1 MSKTQSKS
9 AINKIDTDLNS
20 NNLVSTG
27 SIINNPRDAL
37 FLTLN
42 PSNNFFLD
50 QENKEKIINISENFT
65 IKQTNLQQK
74 ETTLTNRDA
83 DLIREL
89 GNIAGAVTREANAR
103 RIAIAN
109 EQATIAGELAIIR
122 VLLWNIWVR
131 QAEYET
137 LASIVNE
144 FDLNRPLNDMK
155 SNIYNY
161 WPDFMSPGNTA
172 DAFNFYSET
181 GTIIPIANY
190 WTTIKLADGKT
201 EEVQINGLPAIAL
214 PNWTINLTGI
224 TFTNRGGNPYVPTQ
238 WYELILNPWAIKRT
252 GGWRDFISTKP
263 LKIIRSKPGT
273 LNQPQ
278 QRARYGLF
286 NAGGIPIDQYI
297 QDLYDNNYKE
307 SENKALDEIIGDTT
321 IDENKKVLRDRIKN
335 LTVRGRKL
343 SPFITNQIEINDG
356 FREDFF
362 KNVQP
367 TADDISTATKY
378 NDFLR
383 KKIPEHLKTYL
394 EKELKRQMEST
405 TNTAVGWHPN
415 YLPATREIHDTI
427 TWEILLYKQEQED
440 RAQDNF
446 DDSKRLSDKTDR
458 KVTRKRRSPELTK
471 SWLFGILGKKD
482 VSYMRFFSN
491 QSQEI
496 QKQTVSIQTD
506 RNKDKVEFKG
516 YEATLNI
523 GTVNNITINIKMEN
537 GEELP
542 LKAGNHIK
550 LIKSLLNEPSI
561 PYGKMRMHMAYN
573 VIKAMLKIAKKN
585 NITLEYADS
594 KIINKLA
601 IDKNDDIILERIDD
615 TTGIREKRK
624 IFSEKDFD
632 AENDVRK
639 LRWGLESCLLRF
651 NKSMEKTHKQYKKA
665 TDKKLFGY
673 FSLSRAKFPTSWINS
688 PIKKL
693 INIRKSRTLNFDFE
707 DTKVEGIDKNVSIAF
722 SKNKFTIT
730 SDLIEKP
737 ISSKNLGKLLNTRI
751 KWKSIFDWMNL
762 AIWWTIYK
770 NMISKLRENSKIAN
784 TDFGIK
790 DPVKN
795 RVYFIDQSGE
805 IWFISLANNKNPI
818 SWIKKDYGVIKKL
831 PSTGRIML
839 TKKEAQNEFY
849 QNPLIMWKLMKTM
862 NTRLYSL

>member
-1 MSKTQSKS
+1 MTKTKTGKFNQYV
-9 AINKIDTDLNS
+9 DTPLN
-20 NNLVSTG
+20 V
-27 SIINNPRDAL
+27 
-37 FLTLN
+37 
-42 PSNNFFLD
+42 
-50 QENKEKIINISENFT
+50 
-65 IKQTNLQQK
+65 
-74 ETTLTNRDA
+74 A
-83 DLIREL
+83 DLSTVANL
-89 GNIAGAVTREANAR
+89 ATVGNVINRTRNDLLSSFNSDNFIVDQNFVTNIEKVAWNIVTRETDFLNQRQILNDENAR
-103 RIAIAN
+103 LAARLIVLAAKGAPTVPPAPPGRSPAEDVEYAGIPNKQAEIGILIGRLNTLLLPAN
-109 EQATIAGELAIIR
+109 RPA
-122 VLLWNIWVR
+122 R
-131 QAEYET
+131 QAEYQNMATRAKEFNLTDSIPDLKTDIWTIVPDLMIPGVSADRYGFFDDEWRT
-137 LASIVNE
+137 LIWPITLDIKLDDNTTQKVIMTWIRYIAP
-144 FDLNRPLNDMK
+144 PL
-155 SNIYNY
+155 
-161 WPDFMSPGNTA
+161 PPA
-172 DAFNFYSET
+172 AP
-181 GTIIPIANY
+181 GTIDVSA
-190 WTTIKLADGKT
+190 
-201 EEVQINGLPAIAL
+201 
-214 PNWTINLTGI
+214 I
-224 TFTNRGGNPYVPTQ
+224 TFTDSRTGAAIIPTQ
-238 WYELILNPWAIKRT
+238 WYEFSINVWAIIDLPWAPIVHLVNM
-252 GGWRDFISTKP
+252 KP

-307 SENKALDEIIGDTT
+307 SENKALDEIIGDTI

-383 KKIPEHLKTYL
+383 KKIPEHLNIYL

-405 TNTAVGWHPN
+405 TNTVGGLAPN

-446 DDSKRLSDKTDR
+446 DDAKRLSDKTDR

-496 QKQTVSIQTD
+496 EKQTVSIQTD

-523 GTVNNITINIKMEN
+523 GTVNNITMNIKMEN

-585 NITLEYADS
+585 NITLEYADG

-615 TTGIREKRK
+615 TTGIREKSK

-632 AENDVRK
+632 TENDVRK
-639 LRWGLESCLLRF
+639 LRGGLESCLLRF
-651 NKSMEKTHKQYKKA
+651 NKSMEKTHKQYKEA

-751 KWKSIFDWMNL
+751 KWKRIFDWMNL

-770 NMISKLRENSKIAN
+770 NMISNLRENSKIAN

-805 IWFISLANNKNPI
+805 IGFISLANNKNPI
-818 SWIKKDYGVIKKL
+818 SWIKK
-831 PSTGRIML
+831 
-839 TKKEAQNEFY
+839 
-849 QNPLIMWKLMKTM
+849 TM
-862 NTRLYSL
+862 V